1 MINIPAISRYEW
13 HPFTI
18 SSTELDEQLTFHINC
33 TGDWTSK
40 AKTLLM
46 DHPET
51 PIRLEGPIGAPSQGS
66 RDFEV
71 VVLIGAGIG
80 VTVSSVTAQ
89 WIRFGWM
96 FQVS

>member
-1 MINIPAISRYEW
+1 
-13 HPFTI
+13 
-18 SSTELDEQLTFHINC
+18 
-33 TGDWTSK
+33 
-40 AKTLLM
+40 M

-71 VVLIGAGIG
+71 VVLIGAGIE